1 MNILQ
6 IVLIMTISFI
16 YLTGSILFMYLI
28 IKKTENRSKYN
39 NRLDNLT
46 FEQLFEIVN
55 VIISNEISLYER
67 NIFDNG
73 GKILDKSTYDTYYK
87 DIFKNVLDALSDELV
102 SNITKYLKK
111 DSFYSMISRE
121 IMVYL
126 NGKVL

>member
-28 IKKTENRSKYN
+28 IKKVENKSKYN
-39 NRLDNLT
+39 SRLDNLT

-67 NIFDNG
+67 NIFNNG

>member
-28 IKKTENRSKYN
+28 IKRVENKSKYN
-39 NRLDNLT
+39 SRLDNLT

>member
-28 IKKTENRSKYN
+28 IKKAENRSKYN
-39 NRLDNLT
+39 SRLDNLT

>member
-1 MNILQ
+1 MNILR

-28 IKKTENRSKYN
+28 IKKAENKSKYN

>member
-28 IKKTENRSKYN
+28 IKRVESKSKYN
-39 NRLDNLT
+39 SRLDNLT

-126 NGKVL
+126 NGKVI

>member
-28 IKKTENRSKYN
+28 IKRVESKSKYN
-39 NRLDNLT
+39 SRLDNLT

-87 DIFKNVLDALSDELV
+87 DIFKNVLDAPSDELV

-126 NGKVL
+126 NGKVI

>member
-28 IKKTENRSKYN
+28 IKRVENKSKYN
-39 NRLDNLT
+39 SRLDNLT

-126 NGKVL
+126 NGKVI